1 MERYVPPEEFAE
13 WKQTAEDMGFTYCA
27 SGPLVRSSYKAGE
40 FFMSAH
46 YSKNKGGGMG
56 LKEIVLPD
64 LGEGVIEGEILK
76 IKVSPGEKISM
87 DQILLEVMTDK
98 ASMEVPSSISGKI
111 QAVHVSEGDIV
122 SVGASL
128 FTVETEAGSSK
139 NKIEAN
145 KTEKTLEDKQV
156 PLDKKKPSEMEL
168 AIKKSQQ
175 APSDKESNNNSKEIP
190 LAAPVTRKLAK
201 ELGLSLNNISG
212 QGPQGAVRRE
222 DLISHLKERLNN
234 PTHLATG
241 RAFSSNSKP
250 PANIEEDRREPL
262 RGIKRLMFESMTLSK
277 ATIPHFTIGERA
289 CVQHLVQ
296 IRKEMNSHLEK
307 QGLKT
312 GYLAFFIKAL
322 LPVLKEFPL
331 FNSFYDPKTK
341 EIVFRKGCHIGFA
354 VDSPEGLVVPVL
366 KSAEKKSLLE
376 IIKEIKEL
384 ADLARKGKL
393 QRENL
398 QGASITL
405 TNLGSLGGLY
415 GTPIINPPEVAI
427 IGIYRLFKQLV
438 QKGENQFEEK
448 AFMNIS
454 LTCDHRLIDGAT
466 SARFLKSFVNKIAE
480 PSLLI
485 LD

>member
-1 MERYVPPEEFAE
+1 
-13 WKQTAEDMGFTYCA
+13 
-27 SGPLVRSSYKAGE
+27 
-40 FFMSAH
+40 
-46 YSKNKGGGMG
+46 MG

-128 FTVETEAGSSK
+128 FTVETEASSSK
-139 NKIEAN
+139 NKIEAE
-145 KTEKTLEDKQV
+145 KTEKTLQDKQASKL
-156 PLDKKKPSEMEL
+156 LDKKKPVEIE
-168 AIKKSQQ
+168 ATRKKSPQ
-175 APSDKESNNNSKEIP
+175 SHLDKKKESEGNPKETLATP
-190 LAAPVTRKLAK
+190 LTRKLAK

-234 PTHLATG
+234 PAHLVTG
-241 RAFSSNSKP
+241 RALSSNSEP

-296 IRKEMNSHLEK
+296 IRKEMNTHLEK

-331 FNSFYDPKTK
+331 FNSFYDPSTK

-384 ADLARKGKL
+384 ADLARKGNL